1 MTDRGKTGITKAD
14 AIGFLSGKY
23 KRIINGAGLHKN
35 RLHFRV
41 ERGII
46 LTKKESR
53 AQYVEIMDSG

>member
-46 LTKKESR
+46 LTKKGIEGS
-53 AQYVEIMDSG
+53 IC